1 MIAQAAL
8 QQSQPSAASAAAP
21 ALLELESVT
30 KRYGARTA
38 VERVSLRLYAGEVLG
53 LLGPNGAGK
62 TTLLRMAVDLLRPD
76 EGAVR
81 LFGSAP
87 GGEQGEALLSQVG
100 YLPEERG
107 LPGRPRALELLTY
120 LGELKGLARSEARLQ
135 ARALQQRVQLEAR
148 ETSRIGEL
156 SKGNQQT
163 IQIAA
168 ALVGQPRLLLVDE
181 PFSGLDPV
189 NRQLAVEL
197 FLEAVRGGA
206 ALLLSTHQLH
216 QVHTLCDRLL
226 LVHRG
231 RPLIDGKVQEV
242 RARFADGSVLVRG
255 APGLAALPLVVRS
268 QPVDGGVRLWLA
280 PGATARD
287 LLRAALDGELRLDA
301 FEAHLPSVEE
311 IFVQLVSAQ
320 EAAAPVAEVLS

>member
-1 MIAQAAL
+1 MAEAA
-8 QQSQPSAASAAAP
+8 PSARSAVAP
-21 ALLELESVT
+21 ALLELASVT

-38 VERVSLRLYAGEVLG
+38 VERVSLRLCAGEVLG

-76 EGAVR
+76 EGSVQ

-87 GGEQGEALLSQVG
+87 GGEHGAALLAQVG

-107 LPGRPRALELLTY
+107 LPARPRALELLTY
-120 LGELKGLARSEARLQ
+120 LGELKGLARSEARVQ
-135 ARALQQRVQLEAR
+135 ARALLQRVQLEAR
-148 ETSRIGEL
+148 ETSRVGEL
-156 SKGNQQT
+156 SKGNQQKV
-163 IQIAA
+163 QIAA

-197 FLEAVRGGA
+197 FQAAVRDGA

-231 RPLIDGKVQEV
+231 KPLIDGPVQEV

-255 APGLAALPLVVRS
+255 APGLTALPQVVRA

-280 PGATARD
+280 PGATARE
-287 LLRAALDGELRLDA
+287 LLRAALDAELRLDA

>member
-1 MIAQAAL
+1 VSGAPLLAL
-8 QQSQPSAASAAAP
+8 R
-21 ALLELESVT
+21 EVT
-30 KRYGARTA
+30 KRYGERIA
-38 VERVSLRLYAGEVLG
+38 VERVSLELRAGEVLG

-76 EGAVR
+76 EGTVR
-81 LFGSAP
+81 LFGDAPSADR
-87 GGEQGEALLSQVG
+87 LSQVG

-107 LPGRPRALELLTY
+107 LPARPRAIELLTY
-120 LGELKGLARSEARLQ
+120 LGELKGLTRADARTQ
-135 ARALQQRVQLEAR
+135 ARALLARVQLEAR
-148 ETSRIGEL
+148 ESSRVGEL
-156 SKGNQQT
+156 SKGNQQKV
-163 IQIAA
+163 QIAA
-168 ALVGQPRLLLVDE
+168 ALVGAPRLLLVDE

-197 FLEAVRGGA
+197 FQAAVQGGA

-231 RPLIDGKVQEV
+231 RPLIDGPVAEV

-255 APGLAALPLVVRS
+255 AAELSGLPQVLRS
-268 QPVDGGVRLWLA
+268 QPAEGGARLWLA
-280 PGATARD
+280 PGATPRA
-287 LLRAALDGELRLDA
+287 LLRAALDAGLRLDA
-301 FEAHLPSVEE
+301 FEGHLPSVEE

-320 EAAAPVAEVLS
+320 EAAAPVAEVLA